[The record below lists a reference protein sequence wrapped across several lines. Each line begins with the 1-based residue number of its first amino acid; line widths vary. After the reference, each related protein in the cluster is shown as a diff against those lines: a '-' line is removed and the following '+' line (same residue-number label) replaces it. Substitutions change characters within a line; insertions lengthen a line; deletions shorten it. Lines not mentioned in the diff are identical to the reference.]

1 MVSVFL
7 CLLVNCEQHSKEP
20 YSQEQQYLFSMFEN
34 RRSVR
39 GYKSDPIPDE
49 QIEKIIDIARTAP
62 TSGNQQPW
70 KFLVIK
76 DREKIDALNNA
87 TADAYIDYY
96 KANRGLID
104 EEVPEKRQQLIKSRI
119 KYLEAPVFI
128 VVLTDNES
136 KYPNYNKWDGP
147 MAASHLMVAARALGY
162 GTVFLTDSF
171 PLEIVRDV
179 FQIPERYEIV
189 CTTPLGIPKKWPDK
203 PDKKNLDDFISLET
217 ITE

>member
-7 CLLVNCEQHSKEP
+7 CLLANCEQHSKEP
-20 YSQEQQYLFSMFEN
+20 YSPEQQYLFSMFEN

-49 QIEKIIDIARTAP
+49 HIQKIIDIARTAP

-76 DREKIDALNNA
+76 DQEKIDALNDA
-87 TADAYIDYY
+87 TVDAYIDYY
-96 KANRGLID
+96 KANRGLTD
-104 EEVPEKRQQLIKSRI
+104 EEVPEKRQQLIERQK

-128 VVLTDNES
+128 VILTDNES

-147 MAASHLMVAARALGY
+147 MAASYLMVAARALGY

-171 PLEIVRDV
+171 PLEIVREV

-189 CTTPLGIPKKWPDK
+189 CTTPLGIPKEWPDK
-203 PDKKNLDDFISLET
+203 PEKKNLQDFIVYDTFE
-217 ITE
+217 